1 VHYFER
7 AGHRSLA
14 IHPFT
19 SEMYRRREV
28 YRVLGFDKAVFDRQM
43 HYQQRLGN
51 DGYISDAAAFKE
63 LVAHLETEQKPLF
76 VNLVTMQN
84 HMPYPDRYA
93 HPVPVRGSDGE
104 LMTDMGHYFRG
115 LTLTDRAVGDL
126 IRRLRAFEE
135 KTVLVFYGDHL
146 PGTYPK
152 PVVEANSHRAMHETP
167 FFVWANFAGAPDAQQ
182 EAQAVTRPVIPP
194 VTSPT
199 HFVDL
204 VHERA
209 GAAVPPYFALLHEVR
224 RELPAMDAGIL
235 VDSAGR
241 QVRRGQLTG
250 RQARLLR
257 DYRLVQYDLSLGERY
272 SLDDMFS
279 APGVTLPTAP
289 SVSARG
295 DGDVEEAGPG

>member
-1 VHYFER
+1 
-7 AGHRSLA
+7 
-14 IHPFT
+14 
-19 SEMYRRREV
+19 
-28 YRVLGFDKAVFDRQM
+28 
-43 HYQQRLGN
+43 
-51 DGYISDAAAFKE
+51 
-63 LVAHLETEQKPLF
+63 
-76 VNLVTMQN
+76 
-84 HMPYPDRYA
+84 
-93 HPVPVRGSDGE
+93 
-104 LMTDMGHYFRG
+104 
-115 LTLTDRAVGDL
+115 
-126 IRRLRAFEE
+126 
-135 KTVLVFYGDHL
+135 
-146 PGTYPK
+146 
-152 PVVEANSHRAMHETP
+152 
-167 FFVWANFAGAPDAQQ
+167 
-182 EAQAVTRPVIPP
+182 
-194 VTSPT
+194 
-199 HFVDL
+199 VDL